1 MAKYLDLFTDY
12 GFKKIFGEEAN
23 KAILIDFLNSL
34 LPQDTLIK
42 DLTFKNTE
50 QLGVAPDDRKAVYD
64 IYCENERGEKFI
76 VELQKNKQNY
86 FKERTIYYSTFPI
99 SEQAKRGEWDFDL
112 KAVFCIGLLDFTF
125 SDYADETDKRQVVH
139 RITLKDQNGKQ
150 FYHKLTY
157 IYLEMPNF
165 KKGEDDLDTRL
176 DKWLYFIKNLEDFQ
190 SIPEIFKNEVV
201 FIEAMAKAELSKMS
215 DEERARYNYSL
226 KIYRDNINTF
236 DYAMQEVMKKANE
249 IMSRANEKVKEAEEK
264 AKEADEKAKEAN
276 EKAKK
281 AEEKAK
287 KADEK
292 SKSAEEKAKEAD
304 EKSKKVDEKVK
315 EEQFSIARKCKAES
329 MSIALIAKL
338 TGLTED
344 EINGL

>member
-1 MAKYLDLFTDY
+1 
-12 GFKKIFGEEAN
+12 
-23 KAILIDFLNSL
+23 
-34 LPQDTLIK
+34 
-42 DLTFKNTE
+42 
-50 QLGVAPDDRKAVYD
+50 
-64 IYCENERGEKFI
+64 
-76 VELQKNKQNY
+76 
-86 FKERTIYYSTFPI
+86 
-99 SEQAKRGEWDFDL
+99 
-112 KAVFCIGLLDFTF
+112 
-125 SDYADETDKRQVVH
+125 
-139 RITLKDQNGKQ
+139 
-150 FYHKLTY
+150 
-157 IYLEMPNF
+157 MPNF
-165 KKGEDDLDTRL
+165 KKGEDDLATRL

-249 IMSRANEKVKEAEEK
+249 IMSRANEKVKEADEKAKEAEEK
-264 AKEADEKAKEAN
+264 AKEAEEKAKEAN
-276 EKAKK
+276 EKAKS

-287 KADEK
+287 K
-292 SKSAEEKAKEAD
+292 AD